1 MIYETRDD
9 ILRAYLNWLESQ
21 PKPVTGNEPELVRF
35 RYLLQVYHDAQLDP
49 PDGVIGVGVITYAEQ
64 KLVEAQQ

>member
-1 MIYETRDD
+1 MIYETKED

-21 PKPVTGNEPELVRF
+21 AKPVTGNEPELVRF
-35 RYLLQVYHDAQLDP
+35 RYLLQVYHDAQLEP
-49 PDGVIGVGVITYAEQ
+49 PDGVIGVGVITYAQQ

>member
-9 ILRAYLNWLESQ
+9 ILKAYLNWLESQ

-35 RYLLQVYHDAQLDP
+35 RDLLQVYHDAQLDP
-49 PDGVIGVGVITYAEQ
+49 PEGVIGVGVITYAQQ

>member
-9 ILRAYLNWLESQ
+9 ILRAYLNWLEAH
-21 PKPVTGNEPELVRF
+21 PGPVKGDEPELERF
-35 RYLLQVYHDAQLDP
+35 RYLLQVYHQAQLEP
-49 PDGVIGVGVITYAEQ
+49 PEGVIGVGTITYAQQ

>member
-9 ILRAYLNWLESQ
+9 ILRAYLTWREAQ
-21 PKPVTGNEPELVRF
+21 PGPVKGDEPELVRF
-35 RYLLQVYHDAQLDP
+35 GYLLNVYHQACLEP
-49 PDGVIGVGVITYAEQ
+49 PDGVIGVGIITYAQQ